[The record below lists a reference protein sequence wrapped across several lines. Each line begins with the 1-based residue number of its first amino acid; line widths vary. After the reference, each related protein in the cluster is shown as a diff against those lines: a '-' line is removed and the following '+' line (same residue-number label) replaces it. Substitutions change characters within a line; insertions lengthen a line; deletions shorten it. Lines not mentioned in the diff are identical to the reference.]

1 MPRST
6 QYRPDR
12 EGSQSQRDQ
21 GSYSNERNVG
31 QFNQDSGYGRDRDN
45 LYDSGGRSQDG
56 DYGRGSGESDFSQ
69 SRMLGEDSGAGG
81 RSRGASGYRQGQGD
95 SDYGNRAG
103 GYGRQGQDRF
113 QDYGGQGYDGQGYGG
128 QGYGGQGYGDQRRA
142 NQHEERGFLERAGD
156 EVSSWFGD
164 DDAQRR
170 RDMDH
175 RGKGPKG
182 YVRSDDRIRDDVNDH
197 LSDDRWVDASHIE
210 VSVADG
216 EVTLTGEVDSR
227 QSKRRAEDCV
237 DRIAGV
243 KHVQNNL
250 RVKAQG
256 SMSGADSL
264 GGSGIKAATGQ
275 GNTQA

>member
-21 GSYSNERNVG
+21 GSNSNERNAS

-56 DYGRGSGESDFSQ
+56 DYDRGSGESNFSQ
-69 SRMLGEDSGAGG
+69 SRMLGEDFDSGAPG
-81 RSRGASGYRQGQGD
+81 RNRGASGYRQGQGD

-103 GYGRQGQDRF
+103 GYGRQGQNRF
-113 QDYGGQGYDGQGYGG
+113 QDYGGRGYGG
-128 QGYGGQGYGDQRRA
+128 EGYGDQRRA

-164 DDAQRR
+164 DEAQRR

-210 VSVADG
+210 VSVTDG

-256 SMSGADSL
+256 STGGADSL
-264 GGSGIKAATGQ
+264 GGSGMNSSTGQ

>member
-21 GSYSNERNVG
+21 GSYSNERNAG
-31 QFNQDSGYGRDRDN
+31 QFNQESGYGRDRDN

-56 DYGRGSGESDFSQ
+56 GYGRGSGENDFSQ
-69 SRMLGEDSGAGG
+69 SRMLGEETGAGG
-81 RSRGASGYRQGQGD
+81 RGAPVYRQGQGD
-95 SDYGNRAG
+95 SDYGNRGG

-113 QDYGGQGYDGQGYGG
+113 QDYGDRRYGGHGYGG
-128 QGYGGQGYGDQRRA
+128 QSYGDQRRA

-250 RVKAQG
+250 RVKAQSG
-256 SMSGADSL
+256 TGGADSL
-264 GGSGIKAATGQ
+264 GGSGIKTATGQ